1 MLGVLITAEA
11 LVAFCT
17 LAFEISVAR
26 LVAPHVGN
34 STDTWTAII
43 AAFLLALALGN
54 RVGGS
59 MAAGCDAR
67 QLPARAAA
75 AAALAGAAMV
85 AMPFAI
91 AALDR
96 VIVAPAPL
104 ASWRIAL
111 FAALP
116 CLPCGFLLGVATPPL
131 MTAALALSR
140 HPGRTAGLV
149 YGAGAFG
156 SLAGVLAVLW
166 VLLDRLG
173 TTATILSIGGL
184 AIMTAVLL
192 TLALQAPQRRAVPA

>member
-1 MLGVLITAEA
+1 MLGLLVMAEA

-26 LVAPHVGN
+26 LVAPHVGS

-54 RVGGS
+54 RVGGT
-59 MAAGCDAR
+59 MAARCDVR

-75 AAALAGAAMV
+75 AAALAGAAIM
-85 AMPFAI
+85 AMPFGI
-91 AALDR
+91 APLEAL
-96 VIVAPAPL
+96 ILAPAPL
-104 ASWRIAL
+104 ALGRIAL

-116 CLPCGFLLGVATPPL
+116 CLPSGFLLGIATPLL
-131 MTAALALSR
+131 MTAALGLSR

-173 TTATILSIGGL
+173 TTATILSTGTL
-184 AIMTAVLL
+184 ALMTAALL
-192 TLALQAPQRRAVPA
+192 TLALRVPRRRAVPA